1 VGALGTPERV
11 TDRVFHLRGGEVSVV
26 VDATGDRLPR
36 VLHWGAA
43 LGEETDLSALVA
55 AITPP
60 VALAKLDVR
69 VPLSLVPERAAG
81 HRGRPGLT
89 GSRAGRDWSPSF
101 RVDALERPDDGRL
114 VVTAREAGADLA
126 LQTELQLAPSGVLT
140 LRHTLRN
147 HGPSQYGLEELAC
160 VVPVPPVATEVLDL
174 TGRWCRERSPQ
185 RHRVG
190 YGTWL
195 RESRHGRTG
204 HDATLMLIAGTPG
217 FRFRTGEVWGV
228 HLAWS
233 GDAST
238 WVERLPDGTAVL
250 GAAELL
256 GPGEVVLDP
265 DDEYETPALHAVW
278 SGRGIDGL
286 SAAMH
291 AWVRARPAH
300 PRRPRPV
307 VLNTWEAVYFDHRIE
322 RLAELANT
330 AARLG
335 VERFVLDDGWFGS
348 RRDDTAGLG
357 DWHVSPEVWPEGLRP
372 LVEHVRGLGMEFGL
386 WVEPEMVNLDS
397 ELFRAHPD
405 WVMRPSAS
413 RLPPPWRHQQV
424 LDLANPGAYAHVR
437 DRLDALLREYDLDYL
452 KWDHNRDLV
461 EAGHEG
467 RPGVHEQTLAAYRLM
482 DELKARHPRLEI
494 ESCSSGGARV
504 DLGILA
510 RTDRVW
516 PSDTND
522 ALERQAIQR
531 WTQLLVPPELI
542 GTHVGPPRAHTTGRI
557 HDLSFR
563 IATALFGHFGIE
575 WDVTSAS
582 PEEQDG
588 LAEAI
593 MLYKQM
599 RDLLH
604 GGKVV
609 RADHPDPAALLHGVV
624 APDGGEALFAYVQLA
639 TSVAEVPGAARIPG
653 LAPDRTYRVAA
664 VPLAGGPAL
673 QQAKPPP
680 WQDAGGVTVAGS
692 ALGTTGLQ
700 MPVLQPEQA
709 LVLHL
714 TTS

>member
-1 VGALGTPERV
+1 V
-11 TDRVFHLRGGEVSVV
+11 TDRLIHLRGGEVSVV
-26 VDATGDRLPR
+26 VDASGDGLPR
-36 VLHWGAA
+36 VVHWGPDLGQDVNPAYLLAA
-43 LGEETDLSALVA
+43 V
-55 AITPP
+55 TPP
-60 VALAKLDVR
+60 LAVAKADVP

-89 GSRAGRDWSPSF
+89 GSRAGGDWSTSF
-101 RVDALERPDDGRL
+101 SVEAVEHINAGRV
-114 VVTAREAGADLA
+114 VVTAKDASADLA
-126 LQTELQLAPSGVLT
+126 LQTELQLAASGVLT

-147 HGPSQYGLEELAC
+147 HGASEYRLDELAC
-160 VVPVPPVATEVLDL
+160 VVPVPPIATELLDL

-185 RHRVG
+185 RQRVG

-195 RESRHGRTG
+195 RESRRGRTG
-204 HDATLMLIAGTPG
+204 HDASLMLIAGTPG
-217 FRFRTGEVWGV
+217 FGFRSGEVWGV

-238 WVERLPDGTAVL
+238 WAERLPDGTAVL

-256 GPGEVVLDP
+256 GPGELVLDP
-265 DDEYETPALHAVW
+265 GEEYETPTLHAVW

-291 AWVRARPAH
+291 AFMRARPAH

-307 VLNTWEAVYFDHRIE
+307 VLNTWEAVYFDHRLE
-322 RLAELANT
+322 RLAELADT

-372 LVEHVRGLGMEFGL
+372 LLEHVRGLGMEFGL
-386 WVEPEMVNLDS
+386 WVEPEMVNPDS

-405 WVMRPSAS
+405 WVMRASAG

-437 DRLDALLREYDLDYL
+437 DKLDALLREYDLDYL

-461 EAGHEG
+461 EAGHGG

-531 WTQLLVPPELI
+531 WTQLLVPPELV
-542 GTHVGPPRAHTTGRI
+542 GTHVGPPRAHTTGRT

-593 MLYKQM
+593 ALYKRM

-609 RADHPDPAALLHGVV
+609 RADHPDPAALLHGVA
-624 APDGGEALFAYVQLA
+624 APDGSEALFAYVQLA

-653 LAPDRTYRVAA
+653 LAPERAYRVAP

-680 WQDAGGVTVAGS
+680 WQEAGGVTMTGR
-692 ALGTTGLQ
+692 ALGTAGLQ

>member
-1 VGALGTPERV
+1 V
-11 TDRVFHLRGGEVSVV
+11 TDRLTHLRGGEVSVV
-26 VDATGDRLPR
+26 VDACGDGLPR
-36 VLHWGAA
+36 VVHWGAD
-43 LGEETDLSALVA
+43 LGEDVDVATLVA
-55 AITPP
+55 AVTPP
-60 VALAKLDVR
+60 LALGKLDVP

-89 GSRAGRDWSPSF
+89 GSRAGLDWSPSF
-101 RVDALERPDDGRL
+101 RVEAVERTDAGRML
-114 VVTAREAGADLA
+114 VTANEPDADLA
-126 LQTELQLAPSGVLT
+126 LRTELQLAPSGVLT
-140 LRHTLRN
+140 VRHRLRN
-147 HGPSQYGLEELAC
+147 HGASQYRLDELAC
-160 VVPVPPVATEVLDL
+160 VVPVPPIATEILDL

-185 RHRVG
+185 RHRAG

-195 RESRHGRTG
+195 RETRRGRTG

-217 FRFRTGEVWGV
+217 FRFRSGEVWGV

-233 GDAST
+233 GDASS
-238 WVERLPDGTAVL
+238 WAERLPDGTTVL

-256 GPGEVVLDP
+256 GPGELVLDP
-265 DDEYETPALHAVW
+265 GEEYETPALHAAW

-291 AWVRARPAH
+291 AWVRARPDH

-307 VLNTWEAVYFDHRIE
+307 LLNTWEPVYFDHRLP
-322 RLAELANT
+322 RLAELADT

-357 DWHVSPEVWPEGLRP
+357 DWEVSPEVWPEGLRP
-372 LVEHVRGLGMEFGL
+372 LVEHVRGLGMEFGV
-386 WVEPEMVNLDS
+386 WVEPEMVNPDS
-397 ELFRAHPD
+397 DLFRAHPD
-405 WVMRPSAS
+405 WVMRAS
-413 RLPPPWRHQQV
+413 PGRLPPPWRHQQV

-437 DRLDALLREYDLDYL
+437 DKLDALLHEYAVDYL

-461 EAGHEG
+461 EAGHDG

-482 DELKARHPRLEI
+482 EELKARHPRLEI

-516 PSDTND
+516 ASDTND

-542 GTHVGPPRAHTTGRI
+542 GTHVGPPRAHTTGRT

-575 WDVTSAS
+575 WDVTAAS

-593 MLYKQM
+593 AFYKQM
-599 RDLLH
+599 RGLLH
-604 GGKVV
+604 GGSVV

-639 TSVAEVPGAARIPG
+639 TSGAEVPGAARIPG
-653 LAPDRTYRVAA
+653 LDPGRTYRVAP

-673 QQAKPPP
+673 QQAQPPP
-680 WQDAGGVTVAGS
+680 WQEAGGVTVSGR
-692 ALGTTGLQ
+692 ALGTAGLQ